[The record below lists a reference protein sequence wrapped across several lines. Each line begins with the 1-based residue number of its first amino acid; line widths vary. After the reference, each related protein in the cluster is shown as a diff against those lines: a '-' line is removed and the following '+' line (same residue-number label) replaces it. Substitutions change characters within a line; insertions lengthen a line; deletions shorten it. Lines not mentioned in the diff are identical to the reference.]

1 MMLVLQVLG
10 VFSLLSVLAVGG
22 GAAVL
27 PEMKAL
33 TACSVDCTGPL
44 QFQWITTDQFGQIYS
59 LGQLAPGP
67 NMLMVSVI
75 GYHVAGYAGALM
87 ALVGFFLPAGV
98 ITFYAGRTW
107 DRFADSPWR
116 ASIARGLGPVTV
128 GLILAG
134 TWSVAKTVMIGHG
147 ATPYAVAVVVTVILL
162 RVKLNPILLILGGG
176 AATWVAKAVG

>member
-1 MMLVLQVLG
+1 MSLVLQVLG

-33 TACSVDCTGPL
+33 TVGPSP
-44 QFQWITTDQFGQIYS
+44 WITADQFGQIYS

-75 GYHVAGYAGALM
+75 GYHVTGPLGALA
-87 ALVGFFLPAGV
+87 ALVGFFLPAAV
-98 ITFYAGRTW
+98 ITFYSGRMW
-107 DRFADSPWR
+107 DRFADNPWR
-116 ASIARGLGPVTV
+116 ASLARGLGPVTV

-134 TWSVAKTVMIGHG
+134 ALAIERAVMRGHG
-147 ATPYAVAVVVTVILL
+147 AVPYAVAAAVVLVLL
-162 RVKLNPILLILGGG
+162 RVRINPVFLILAGG
-176 AATWVAKAVG
+176 AVTWLASLAG